1 MLLAKTLLVAG
12 ALAVAAL
19 SSPPTAA
26 GARSLREPTVDPT
39 HAALER
45 AVRNLV
51 REGAPG
57 ALAVVRTRS
66 GIRGAASGLARR
78 RPRIA
83 MAKTDRF
90 QVGSIT
96 KTFIA
101 TVVLQLVAEG
111 KLRLDDSVAHWLPG
125 LVPHGA
131 AITVRELLD
140 HTSGLFD
147 YVDDKPFVRA
157 LIAHPARFRR
167 PRKLVAVATSHPP
180 LFPPGQGWWYSNT
193 NYILLGLIAEAASRT
208 TIQRQLEQRLLRPL
222 HLNGTSLPRKRG
234 IEGPHADGY
243 IGSATVPR
251 LRRLFD
257 ATAVESPSVPWTAGG
272 IVSTGKDVTRFYA
285 ALLGGRLLPARL
297 LAAMKRPVPGSHY
310 LGATEPSYG
319 LGLAEVSTSCGPAYG
334 HEGIATGYRTVAYAR
349 PDGSRVALVMI
360 NVDETRVPQGDLELA
375 ADTAFCAR

>member
-1 MLLAKTLLVAG
+1 MLFAKTLLVAG
-12 ALAVAAL
+12 VLAAAAL

-26 GARSLREPTVDPT
+26 GARSLREPTVDPN
-39 HAALER
+39 HAALEL
-45 AVRNLV
+45 VVSNLV

-66 GIRGAASGLARR
+66 GIRGAASGFASL

-83 MAKTDRF
+83 MAPGDRF

-96 KTFIA
+96 KTFVA
-101 TVVLQLVAEG
+101 TVVLQLVAET

-140 HTSGLFD
+140 QTSGLFD

-157 LIAHPARFRR
+157 LIAHPARFWP

-180 LFPPGQGWWYSNT
+180 LFLPGQGWWYSNT
-193 NYILLGLIAEAASRT
+193 NYILLGLIAEAAGGT
-208 TIQRQLEQRLLRPL
+208 TIEGQLQRLVRPL
-222 HLNGTSLPRKRG
+222 HLSETSLPSEPG
-234 IEGPHADGY
+234 IEGRHAHGY
-243 IGSATVPR
+243 IGFATVPR

-257 ATAVESPSVPWTAGG
+257 ATAAESPSVPWTAGG
-272 IVSTGKDVTRFYA
+272 IVSTGEDVTRFYA

-310 LGATEPSYG
+310 LGATWPSYG
-319 LGLAEVSTSCGPAYG
+319 FGLAEVTTSCGRVYG
-334 HEGIATGYRTVAYAR
+334 HEGIATGYRTIAYAR

-360 NVDETRVPQGDLELA
+360 NIDETRVPQSELELA
-375 ADTAFCAR
+375 ADTAFCSR